1 MLVAH
6 EVRRLNWHPLRD
18 VQRGGRPENYALSVW
33 SGPPGQPLRYLMAC
47 GHPSLPRLTLC
58 ERGCRTAPA
67 WRQPLRRS
75 EPLAALSKWSE
86 RYSPETLAKS
96 SQTRLVRTAKALG
109 ARHGYGFVPRQVA

>member
-47 GHPSLPRLTLC
+47 GHPSVPRLTMC

-67 WRQPLRRS
+67 WEQPLTRSRALESLTKFSLRYNPEKESEASRRKLVAS
-75 EPLAALSKWSE
+75 A
-86 RYSPETLAKS
+86 
-96 SQTRLVRTAKALG
+96 RLYG
-109 ARHGYGFVPRQVA
+109 AQHGYQFVPRQVA